1 MQVGKSRT
9 SFPPGKEKWGIR
21 VLYETRFGRLS
32 LKVLIKPSISKIASK
47 LLNSSVS
54 ILAINLF
61 VKKHKINIDEYEP
74 VKYQSFN
81 DFFTRK
87 IKHEMRPIDKNKKHL
102 ISPCDGKLS
111 IYEIDEHST
120 FLIKQSRYSVNDL
133 IQNKPLAKGF
143 EGGYCLA
150 FRLEPK
156 DYHRYCYL
164 DDGIKGKNLVIPGKL
179 HSVKPICIRNYP
191 VYKQNCREYTILE
204 TMNWG
209 SVVQIEIGALFVG
222 KISNFHESC
231 CFQKGEEKGM
241 FEFGG
246 STIVLLMKKNMVIL
260 DDDIISNS
268 KEGFETVVKMGEQI
282 GHRKE

>member
-1 MQVGKSRT
+1 MQVGKNRT
-9 SFPPGKEKWGIR
+9 SFPEGKEKWGIR
-21 VLYETRFGRLS
+21 VLYETKCGRIF
-32 LKVLIKPSISKIASK
+32 LKGLVKPSISKIAGR

-54 ILAINLF
+54 IPAINLF
-61 VKKHKINIDEYEP
+61 VKKNNIKIDEYEP

-81 DFFTRK
+81 EFFTRK
-87 IKHEMRPIDKNKKHL
+87 IKADRRPIDKNKKHL

-111 IYEIDEHST
+111 VYEIDEQST

-133 IQNKPLAKGF
+133 IRNELLAKSF
-143 EGGYCLA
+143 EGGYCLV

-191 VYKQNCREYTILE
+191 VYKQNCREYTNLE

-209 SVVQIEIGALFVG
+209 SVIQIEIGALFVG
-222 KISNFHESC
+222 KISNFHEAC
-231 CFQKGEEKGM
+231 CFKRGQEKGM

-246 STIVLLMKKNMVIL
+246 STIVILLKKNMAII

-268 KEGFETVVKMGEQI
+268 EEGFETVVKMGEKI